1 MSKFV
6 DLAGKLDRIPH
17 LDLSKK
23 FDTGLLQAEL
33 DSIDQALFVPYKSVS
48 KRHREMVAK
57 SWQGV
62 SLISPDATLH
72 GDLSEEY
79 VGSPPTFGWTSLAD
93 QVPYMK
99 EVITELGGVGQRVRL
114 MRVQP
119 GGRLAWHRHGGEVST
134 AGESGRFNG
143 AELRPNWYEL
153 IVHVPVRTNPDFSY
167 EVAEVVS
174 YQIVDFLIEQPAV
187 HRKNYPAG
195 EAWAFNSTHVHNVFN
210 RSKTEARY
218 ALMLNLDI
226 RMRKTFEIVSKAVD
240 RYIANGEGPLM
251 PGL

>member
-6 DLAGKLDRIPH
+6 ELARNLDRIPH
-17 LDLSKK
+17 LDLAKP
-23 FDTGLLQAEL
+23 FDLTRLQGEL
-33 DSIDQALFVPYKSVS
+33 DSIDPALFVPYKSVS
-48 KRHREMVAK
+48 KRHRDMVAK

-62 SLISPDATLH
+62 SLISPEGTLH

-79 VGSPPTFGWTSLAD
+79 WGNPPTFAWTSLAD

-99 EVITELGGVGQRVRL
+99 EVVCELGGLGQRARL

-134 AGESGRFNG
+134 DGENG
-143 AELRPNWYEL
+143 AHNGAALRPNWYEL

-174 YQIVDFLIEQPAV
+174 YQVVDFLTEQPAV

-210 RSKTEARY
+210 RSTTEARY

-226 RMRKTFEIVSKAVD
+226 RMRKTFDIVSKAVD

>member
-1 MSKFV
+1 MSKFG
-6 DLAGKLDRIPH
+6 DLARKLDQIPH
-17 LDLSKK
+17 LDLERQ
-23 FDTGLLQAEL
+23 FDVARLQGEL
-33 DSIDQALFVPYKSVS
+33 DSIDRALFVPYKSVS
-48 KRHREMVAK
+48 KRHREMVAR
-57 SWQGV
+57 SWLGV

-79 VGSPPTFGWTSLAD
+79 EGSPPTFDWTSLAD

-99 EVITELGGVGQRVRL
+99 EVICELGGLGQRARL

-119 GGRLAWHRHGGEVST
+119 GGRLAWHRHGGEVAT
-134 AGESGRFNG
+134 DGEVGRHNN
-143 AELRPNWYEL
+143 ASLRPNWHEL

-167 EVAEVVS
+167 EVAEVAS
-174 YQIVDFLIEQPAV
+174 YQTVDFLTEQPAV

-195 EAWAFNSTHVHNVFN
+195 EAWAFNSVHVHNVFN

-226 RMRKTFEIVSKAVD
+226 RMKKTFDIVSKAVE
-240 RYIANGEGPLM
+240 RYIANNEGPLIK
-251 PGL
+251 